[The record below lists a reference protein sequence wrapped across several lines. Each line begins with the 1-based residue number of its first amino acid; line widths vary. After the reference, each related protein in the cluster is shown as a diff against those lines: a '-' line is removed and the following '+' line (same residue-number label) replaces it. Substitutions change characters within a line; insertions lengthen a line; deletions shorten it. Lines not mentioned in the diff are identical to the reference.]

1 MCGIIGYIGKNVKK
15 NLIEGLERLE
25 YRGYDS
31 AGMVIQYNNNFIV
44 RKTVGSVDNLKEN
57 VKDIEFD
64 GVGIAHTRWATHGK
78 ISLENCHP
86 HFSFKNEICLVH
98 NGIIENFEKLK
109 EKLVKKGIKF
119 YGETDSEVVAK
130 ILGENLSL
138 KKIKKL
144 FSLLEGSFSIVSIS
158 KNKKELFFAKYK
170 SPLYIAFKE
179 KSMMVASDPSCFF
192 GKFNKYLTIDDGEY
206 GKISLNGIEVYNQDS
221 QMVEKKVSKIKTK
234 ELADDKNKFKYY
246 MLKEINESKS
256 IIDNI
261 IERYKQSQLIFRL
274 KSLNIKNFNRIYLV
288 GCGTAYHAGLVGQM
302 YFKEMLEKDIFVCKA
317 SEFIF
322 EKNILDNKS
331 LCFFISQ
338 SGETADT
345 ITALK
350 FAKNRGAKTIAIVN
364 AEYSTITRIADDFF
378 PICAGLEKAVA
389 STKAYLAQCI
399 IFYILAKSFKN
410 EDFISNLITFKGKLS
425 LGNNSLIKRL
435 ASYLSYKDKVFFIG
449 RGIDY
454 ITSLEAALKL
464 KEITY
469 IYAFAECS
477 GELKHGTLA
486 LIEKEIPVIVVATD
500 KKTFAKVLNNAYE
513 VKARG
518 GKLIL
523 ITSIAINKEIKDN
536 FDFIIKIRRC
546 DEKFLPIQSII
557 ILQKLAY
564 FTAVKMG
571 LNPDMPRNLAKSV
584 TVE

>member
-44 RKTVGSVDNLKEN
+44 RKTLGSVDNLKEN

-170 SPLYIAFKE
+170 SPLYIAFKK

-221 QMVEKKVSKIKTK
+221 QMVEKK
-234 ELADDKNKFKYY
+234 
-246 MLKEINESKS
+246 
-256 IIDNI
+256 
-261 IERYKQSQLIFRL
+261 
-274 KSLNIKNFNRIYLV
+274 
-288 GCGTAYHAGLVGQM
+288 
-302 YFKEMLEKDIFVCKA
+302 
-317 SEFIF
+317 
-322 EKNILDNKS
+322 
-331 LCFFISQ
+331 
-338 SGETADT
+338 
-345 ITALK
+345 
-350 FAKNRGAKTIAIVN
+350 
-364 AEYSTITRIADDFF
+364 
-378 PICAGLEKAVA
+378 
-389 STKAYLAQCI
+389 
-399 IFYILAKSFKN
+399 
-410 EDFISNLITFKGKLS
+410 
-425 LGNNSLIKRL
+425 
-435 ASYLSYKDKVFFIG
+435 
-449 RGIDY
+449 
-454 ITSLEAALKL
+454 
-464 KEITY
+464 
-469 IYAFAECS
+469 
-477 GELKHGTLA
+477 
-486 LIEKEIPVIVVATD
+486 
-500 KKTFAKVLNNAYE
+500 
-513 VKARG
+513 
-518 GKLIL
+518 
-523 ITSIAINKEIKDN
+523 
-536 FDFIIKIRRC
+536 
-546 DEKFLPIQSII
+546 
-557 ILQKLAY
+557 
-564 FTAVKMG
+564 
-571 LNPDMPRNLAKSV
+571 
-584 TVE
+584 